1 MPDRSAIAT
10 RAVPPGPS
18 EDATPT
24 HSFNSWLF
32 LIISWSSKRQGRWPR
47 PQSKQ
52 CWQLLQVRCCQENH
66 SSCLENHSSCL
77 WAFCIQVLI
86 HSVLKIGSL
95 YTWAVFIFFLQ
106 SATLLLLTGGIYEK
120 RVSLLALT
128 SDALLA
134 LPLKYKL
141 CLLWFLEVHIS

>member
-52 CWQLLQVRCCQENH
+52 CWQLLQVRCCQ
-66 SSCLENHSSCL
+66 ENHSSCL

>member
-32 LIISWSSKRQGRWPR
+32 LIISWSSNRQGRWPR

-52 CWQLLQVRCCQENH
+52 CWQLLQARCCH
-66 SSCLENHSSCL
+66 ENHSSCL
-77 WAFCIQVLI
+77 WAFCVQVLI
-86 HSVLKIGSL
+86 HSVLKTGSL
-95 YTWAVFIFFLQ
+95 YTCAGFFFFFFLQ
-106 SATLLLLTGGIYEK
+106 SVTLLLLTGDIYEK

-141 CLLWFLEVHIS
+141 CLLWFLEVRIS